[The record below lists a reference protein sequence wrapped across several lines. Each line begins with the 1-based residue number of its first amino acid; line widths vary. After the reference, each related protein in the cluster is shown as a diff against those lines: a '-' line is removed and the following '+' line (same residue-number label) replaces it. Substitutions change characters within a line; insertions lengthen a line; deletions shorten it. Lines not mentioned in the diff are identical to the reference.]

1 MDQEPVSRPHGSHQL
16 DAHGTP
22 LPVIVLAERIL
33 VGLFQ
38 HSDGHRHV
46 SANQTTIDDRA
57 DRAIGIRIDEREL
70 PRSHSIRLSNKL

>member
-1 MDQEPVSRPHGSHQL
+1 MDQEPVSRPHGGHQL

-33 VGLFQ
+33 VGHFQ
-38 HSDGHRHV
+38 RGDGHRYV
-46 SANQTTIDDRA
+46 SANQTTVDDRA